1 MKNIFCIAFLFFFL
15 LNGYSQKD
23 YATLNQTDTIYDREV
38 VLKHIF
44 KRFNKM
50 NSYYSIP
57 YRCSYKTLRLPFFIY
72 DLTDTLN
79 LLSNNDS
86 IEFLNRHIYHIGA
99 FNAYCKVSIIMILF
113 NGKLYFF
120 EGLNCSKKIHKIE
133 DVLYWIENNYKE
145 KLEENE
151 IKRIVNYQNYH
162 KSFASDIQGSKPIC
176 EASKCNKRK
185 ASDKI
190 IKPIEIDLM
199 KKN

>member
-1 MKNIFCIAFLFFFL
+1 MRNIFCITFFFFFL
-15 LNGYSQKD
+15 LNGYSQKN
-23 YATLNQTDTIYDREV
+23 YILLNQTDTIYDREV

-50 NSYYSIP
+50 NRYYQIP
-57 YRCSYKTLRLPFFIY
+57 NRCSNKTLGLPFFIY

-79 LLSNNDS
+79 VLSSNDS
-86 IEFLNRHIYHIGA
+86 IEFLNKHIYHIGA

-133 DVLYWIENNYKE
+133 DVLYWIENNYKK

-151 IKRIVNYQNYH
+151 IKRIVNYQKYH
-162 KSFASDIQGSKPIC
+162 QSFAIDTQGSKPIC
-176 EASKCNKRK
+176 ESSKSKKRK
-185 ASDKI
+185 TNEKI
-190 IKPIEIDLM
+190 IKPIEIDLIS
-199 KKN
+199 K